1 MQQLQR
7 QLEIAAGISL
17 IMTVVLIGLCV
28 WAAIWAHL
36 AFNRWEARENA
47 KVKALQR
54 IASGLSNRTRD
65 ETASDLPEWAA
76 TR

>member
-7 QLEIAAGISL
+7 QLEFAAGISL
-17 IMTVVLIGLCV
+17 LLTVVLIGLCV
-28 WAAIWAHL
+28 WAAVWAHL
-36 AFNRWEARENA
+36 AFNRWEAREEA

-54 IASGLSNRTRD
+54 IANGLNKPSD
-65 ETASDLPEWAA
+65 SAAVDLPEWAA